1 MTSPWW
7 VAIGGGFVA
16 ALVTS
21 LAGWV
26 TVSRQLKHDANMRDR
41 ERGHDALM
49 RARAHAYPLVVESY
63 LRTLEYVR
71 CHEHAVHGARATDR
85 VDEEWL
91 AGAHVR
97 HAAFAAEPV
106 REALT
111 AFESSVNEFS
121 KQRTIRVRAPA
132 ETTRAMPDPLQS
144 HCDAVVDAARRVRE
158 VINAELRAD
167 RSPPIG

>member
-26 TVSRQLKHDANMRDR
+26 TVSRQLKHDAEMRDR

-49 RARAHAYPLVVESY
+49 RARAHAYPLVVKSY

-71 CHEHAVHGARATDR
+71 CHEDAVHGARATDR

-121 KQRTIRVRAPA
+121 TQRTRVGAPA
-132 ETTRAMPDPLQS
+132 ETTGAMPDPLQRQRN
-144 HCDAVVDAARRVRE
+144 AVVDAARRVRE
-158 VINAELRAD
+158 VINVELRAD